1 MACLNRDAH
10 RSNRLPTMAVL
21 NTFLGWDNIQAA
33 PSIHPGL
40 YPIPQP
46 FVGNGQLLRL
56 IGDATMALGVL
67 HQHDIIHGDVV
78 RNNLMLRADPPSFV
92 LIDYG
97 GSKETL
103 WPATLGY
110 EAKGQGGQRFR
121 PPTEET
127 AAPVMTTHGDFFRLA
142 RTIERDFCHPLE
154 AGHRLG
160 EVAGTARSRKRR
172 QGGYGTGPLVL
183 PSYMLQELHKWQD
196 ASSFLPI
203 CSHQA
208 PGSNRPISLRSRAT
222 TRAAL
227 SLSRSTP
234 PPSLRAPALGKTVR
248 SPLA

>member
-1 MACLNRDAH
+1 MVRPSHTVERYLDDSARPHFVLPVNQRSEECDYVVRQAKEGFVACLNRDAH

-127 AAPVMTTHGDFFRLA
+127 AAPVMTTHGDFL
-142 RTIERDFCHPLE
+142 
-154 AGHRLG
+154 
-160 EVAGTARSRKRR
+160 
-172 QGGYGTGPLVL
+172 
-183 PSYMLQELHKWQD
+183 
-196 ASSFLPI
+196 SSCP
-203 CSHQA
+203 HH
-208 PGSNRPISLRSRAT
+208 
-222 TRAAL
+222 
-227 SLSRSTP
+227 
-234 PPSLRAPALGKTVR
+234 
-248 SPLA
+248 